1 MIAPHVAFAA
11 ERGKSRSAWMAAPH
25 DSFHIRP
32 LPAAGTSR
40 RPIDVN
46 LMHDVVGFPPR
57 TPRQGAV
64 PPVPQYAVR
73 AHRLECSSKAE
84 IVYFARRLLIP
95 IAAFGIWEARSS
107 CTPIPLHRGRN

>member
-1 MIAPHVAFAA
+1 MIAPQVAFAA
-11 ERGKSRSAWMAAPH
+11 ERGKSQSDSTAAPN
-25 DSFHIRP
+25 DSFQIRP

-40 RPIDVN
+40 RPVDVN
-46 LMHDVVGFPPR
+46 LMHDVVGSPPR

-64 PPVPQYAVR
+64 PPMPQYVVR

-84 IVYFARRLLIP
+84 IVYVARRLLIP

-107 CTPIPLHRGRN
+107 CPLHRVRN